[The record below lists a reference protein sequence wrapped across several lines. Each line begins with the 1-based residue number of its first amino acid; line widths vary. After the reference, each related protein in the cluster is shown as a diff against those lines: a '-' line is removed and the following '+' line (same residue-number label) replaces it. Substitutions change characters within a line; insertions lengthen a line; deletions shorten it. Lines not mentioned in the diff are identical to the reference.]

1 MMKIEE
7 KWNEEN
13 KLYELWLKSEGSCIK
28 IFSSVDELWDYLNG
42 EYITVNETY
51 YTSKKDSILNFVED
65 E

>member
-1 MMKIEE
+1 MPEIEE
-7 KWNEEN
+7 RWNQDS
-13 KLYELWLKSEGSCIK
+13 KLYEVWLKKEGICIK